1 MYQTVCKPKP
11 AFHQQSTCGRGSSNT
26 SFASSPLPAHVT
38 RDHFYEQES
47 YSVPMAG
54 LWTLQPSSEAD
65 SDKVRRSYA
74 VPRSSKVL
82 LEDVLT
88 VQLVK
93 TIQQL

>member
-38 RDHFYEQES
+38 RDHFYDQES
-47 YSVPMAG
+47 YLVPMAG

-65 SDKVRRSYA
+65 SDKVRRS
-74 VPRSSKVL
+74 
-82 LEDVLT
+82 
-88 VQLVK
+88 
-93 TIQQL
+93 